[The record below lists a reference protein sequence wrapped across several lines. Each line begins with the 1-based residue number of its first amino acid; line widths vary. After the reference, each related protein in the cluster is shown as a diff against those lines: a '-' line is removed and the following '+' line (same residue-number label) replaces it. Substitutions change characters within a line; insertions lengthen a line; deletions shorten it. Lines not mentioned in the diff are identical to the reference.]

1 MSLLDHP
8 WKRRC
13 RNNDIPNNMV
23 WVVLVSVANFFAVVL
38 SAMPHFIHSNLAPFK
53 LVFEEIVDCEMY
65 SGDDIDAAALW
76 ATLLG
81 QPRNTVCENQSAM
94 LPHGGPH
101 ISDIQIFKVLIE
113 ARRVFSCRW
122 SSAQRWFAK
131 THHFR
136 EAHSSFE
143 TVSPKAF
150 VLYQAVVSNKGSLP
164 VRILDVF
171 TAPGVEL
178 VVQAR
183 GKGCQERGHGRG
195 RSPRRERSIKTWGL
209 LAAAD
214 AALSSLQRRS
224 LPHFLI
230 VGTFCPW
237 TRRSPRRPLRSRSTL
252 HHVDWVIYRVM
263 KYIFDDAWNSVIC
276 GNHWGRNRER
286 TDDFRIPNRIR

>member
-1 MSLLDHP
+1 MSLLVHP
-8 WKRRC
+8 WNWRL
-13 RNNDIPNNMV
+13 RNNEIPNNMV
-23 WVVLVSVANFFAVVL
+23 CVVLVSVANFFAVVL
-38 SAMPHFIHSNLAPFK
+38 SAMPHFIYSNLAPFK

-113 ARRVFSCRW
+113 GRRVFSCNVRHRHLLRF
-122 SSAQRWFAK
+122 AQRWFAK
-131 THHFR
+131 AHHFR

-150 VLYQAVVSNKGSLP
+150 VLYQAVSNKDFLP
-164 VRILDVF
+164 IIWDVF

-183 GKGCQERGHGRG
+183 GSGCEERGDGRG

-209 LAAAD
+209 LAAD
-214 AALSSLQRRS
+214 AALSSLHRS
-224 LPHFLI
+224 LPHLLI
-230 VGTFCPW
+230 VGT
-237 TRRSPRRPLRSRSTL
+237 RSPRRPLRSRSTL
-252 HHVDWVIYRVM
+252 HHVYWVIYRVM
-263 KYIFDDAWNSVIC
+263 KYIFDDALNSVIW

-286 TDDFRIPNRIR
+286 TDDYWIPKWIR